1 MPLTARDANI
11 YKTPAPKSKHI
22 PQNYQNDSGFIS
34 PPTIVEYEAG
44 SPCHGYNLRPPQ
56 PLRWSST
63 PLPLPVSGLS
73 LSTPML
79 MKSVSTPAS
88 TLRLPNEDEKPK
100 IDNILGFRQRLEGLD
115 NTEYD
120 SGFDSLLADQSWLPT
135 SEKKPDNGS
144 LGAVPKRRSPRRSP
158 RQPPRKPDSELSS
171 RQPSESSSLPSI
183 SQIRLSKEG
192 RERFDIVRGLF
203 EMNTWHTLGHL
214 FKYLSAAELGKVAQ
228 VSQFWNL
235 ALKENSEHNNRRL
248 QYIERVKKDKEN
260 FGVDAERKRISPR
273 RVLREFSN
281 IKNQI
286 SPNSTKRERDN
297 RSSSSSL
304 VSPSKVRH
312 MLFVDQAKNL
322 TPGERLV
329 QCPLCTSPSR
339 VSSTKAEC
347 SSPRCLFVFCP
358 DCQCRD
364 HPGQPCR
371 TSLRQSVARS
381 SKSGGVLSKKSKTRL
396 RKL

>member
-1 MPLTARDANI
+1 MPLTVREGNI
-11 YKTPAPKSKHI
+11 YKTPAPKNKLIS
-22 PQNYQNDSGFIS
+22 QTYQNDSGFIS
-34 PPTIVEYEAG
+34 PPTIVEYETG

-63 PLPLPVSGLS
+63 PLPVSGVA
-73 LSTPML
+73 LSTPL
-79 MKSVSTPAS
+79 LLKSSSTPAS
-88 TLRLPNEDEKPK
+88 ILPSEVEEPK

-120 SGFDSLLADQSWLPT
+120 SGFDSLLADQSWQPS
-135 SEKKPDNGS
+135 SEKKPEANWS
-144 LGAVPKRRSPRRSP
+144 MGAVPKRRSPRRSP
-158 RQPPRKPDSELSS
+158 RQQPRKPDT
-171 RQPSESSSLPSI
+171 ESSLSKPPETTPLPSL
-183 SQIRLSKEG
+183 SKIRLSKEG

-214 FKYLSAAELGKVAQ
+214 FKYLSSAELSKVAQ
-228 VSQFWNL
+228 VSQSWNL

-260 FGVDAERKRISPR
+260 FGVEVERKRISPR

-286 SPNSTKRERDN
+286 SPTSAKRERDN

-304 VSPSKVRH
+304 VSPSKIRH
-312 MLFVDQAKNL
+312 KLFVDQAKNL

-329 QCPLCTSPSR
+329 QCPLCTRPSR
-339 VSSTKAEC
+339 VSLTKAEC
-347 SSPRCLFVFCP
+347 SSPTCLFVFCP

-364 HPGQPCR
+364 HTGQPCR
-371 TSLRQSVARS
+371 TSMRQPSARS